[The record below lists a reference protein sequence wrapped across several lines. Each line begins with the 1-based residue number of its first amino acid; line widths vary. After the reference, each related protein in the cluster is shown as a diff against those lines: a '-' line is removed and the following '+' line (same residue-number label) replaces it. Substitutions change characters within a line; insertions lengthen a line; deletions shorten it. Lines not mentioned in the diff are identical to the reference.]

1 MKYLTYLG
9 VLLFAAVAF
18 QTRANPEIMK
28 EAEAKAKAEG
38 LDVKYSCNTCHDEL
52 PVKRNRY
59 RLNLTE
65 EGKRWVKKKP
75 KPGCAVQ

>member
-1 MKYLTYLG
+1 
-9 VLLFAAVAF
+9 
-18 QTRANPEIMK
+18 MK